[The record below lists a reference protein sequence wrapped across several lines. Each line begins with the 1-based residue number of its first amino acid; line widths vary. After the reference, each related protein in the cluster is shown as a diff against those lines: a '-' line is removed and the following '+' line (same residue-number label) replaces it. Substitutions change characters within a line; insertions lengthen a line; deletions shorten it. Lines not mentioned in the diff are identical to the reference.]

1 MLVTIIWEWNR
12 KELLYWVHELV
23 WNPPIYD
30 VSEDQIKLIKECTT
44 DRIQEVIDHII
55 LTSPIWKLST
65 TCTHL
70 GE

>member
-12 KELLYWVHELV
+12 KELLFWQHELV
-23 WNPPIYD
+23 WNPPVYD
-30 VSEDQIKLIKECTT
+30 VSEEKIDLIRTCTT
-44 DRIQEVIDHII
+44 DKIQAVIDLII